1 VPLAQNLGADQP
13 VYGLRLEDTT
23 QFSSPYRFE
32 DIAAYHIESL
42 RMAQPKGP
50 YYLGGWCLAGVIAY
64 EMARQLEAQGEE
76 VVLVALF
83 DAANPAYLRRFSKAE
98 LAVRR
103 TLFWLQ
109 KSRLHFDRLRHLG
122 LHAGWEYL
130 GERVESIRQ
139 HFRLAKLRRT
149 YRSSIGRTEVLS
161 GDLRGANAVV
171 YLAARTYKP
180 GPYSG
185 RVGLFRSGFEP
196 LSLHRDTTLG
206 WKDVAERLVV
216 EEVPGDH
223 REIFDEPA
231 VHVLAAR
238 LSEQLETEPPTAAIQ
253 PLPGSRQE
261 SHSGSGITVNA
272 LPQRIP
278 QGTL

>member
-1 VPLAQNLGADQP
+1 
-13 VYGLRLEDTT
+13 
-23 QFSSPYRFE
+23 
-32 DIAAYHIESL
+32 
-42 RMAQPKGP
+42 
-50 YYLGGWCLAGVIAY
+50 
-64 EMARQLEAQGEE
+64 MARQLEAQGEE

-109 KSRLHFDRLRHLG
+109 KCRFHFDRLRHLEANEVWG
-122 LHAGWEYL
+122 YL

-139 HFRLAKLRRT
+139 NFRLAKLRRS
-149 YRSSIGRTEVLS
+149 YRSSIGKTEALT

-171 YLAARTYKP
+171 YLAARAYKP
-180 GPYSG
+180 GAYSG
-185 RVGLFRSGFEP
+185 RVALFRSGLEP
-196 LSLHRDTTLG
+196 LTLHRDTTLG

-216 EEVPGDH
+216 DEIPGDH

-238 LSEQLETEPPTAAIQ
+238 LGEQLEAGPSTAAIQ

-261 SHSGSGITVNA
+261 LHSGSAITVNH
-272 LPQRIP
+272 LPHRIP